1 MKKTKKRRID
11 WRMVL
16 SILLMVTVLGAVAAL
31 ITTDRSVY
39 ERHLPKYG
47 YYEVVLVPDELVVED
62 YPNAFPDLRGTASA
76 TVNGAT
82 VESAVVNMGA
92 GRINIAEV
100 DTSSTFTATLGGMSL
115 YTGFTYFGFYRT
127 ETTDFAPLPLATE
140 LGPFAVELADVGT
153 EAVWSGD
160 LATGLTVSEDTTATV
175 SLVNCMDGDTP
186 HIEAGVYQIYIIAIE
201 K

>member
-16 SILLMVTVLGAVAAL
+16 SILLMVTVLGAMTAL
-31 ITTDRSVY
+31 ITTDETDWR
-39 ERHLPKYG
+39 LPRLG
-47 YYEVVLVPDELVVED
+47 YPEVVITPDELVVED
-62 YPNAFPDLRGTASA
+62 YPNAFPDLRGTVSA
-76 TVNGAT
+76 TVNGVT

-92 GRINIAEV
+92 GRINIA
-100 DTSSTFTATLGGMSL
+100 DLDASSTFTATLGGMSL
-115 YTGFTYFGFYRT
+115 YAGYTYYGYYRT

-140 LGPFAVELADVGT
+140 LGPFALQLADDGT

-175 SLVNCMDGDTP
+175 SLVNCMDGDSP
-186 HIEAGVYQIYIIAIE
+186 HIEAGVYQIYIIALE
-201 K
+201 N